1 MSADSGGGGESG
13 PGSPGSVGGG
23 SPPSGVAAVPTC
35 YRHAG
40 RETYVSCVRCG
51 RPICADCMIEAPVGF
66 QCPECVHEGRASQR
80 VTRTPFGGK
89 AVGNRTAVTYT
100 IIGLNVAAMLVE
112 LAWPE
117 AIRRF
122 DQVGGPVYTLY
133 GGQPHVVGV
142 AHGEYYRLLT
152 SMFLH
157 ASPAGGGFGITHILF
172 NMWALAMV
180 GPPLEAW
187 LGRVRFVTLYLLS
200 GLAGSVVAYLL
211 APANQPSLG
220 ASGAVF
226 GLFGALFVLGRRL
239 RFDMGPMATTI
250 GLNLV
255 ITFLVPG
262 ISWQAHIGGLV
273 AGGALAAAWG
283 YAPRDKR
290 TVVQVA
296 SSVALAAILVVIVIM
311 RTHTLTG

>member
-1 MSADSGGGGESG
+1 
-13 PGSPGSVGGG
+13 
-23 SPPSGVAAVPTC
+23 
-35 YRHAG
+35 
-40 RETYVSCVRCG
+40 
-51 RPICADCMIEAPVGF
+51 
-66 QCPECVHEGRASQR
+66 
-80 VTRTPFGGK
+80 
-89 AVGNRTAVTYT
+89 
-100 IIGLNVAAMLVE
+100 
-112 LAWPE
+112 
-117 AIRRF
+117 
-122 DQVGGPVYTLY
+122 
-133 GGQPHVVGV
+133 
-142 AHGEYYRLLT
+142 
-152 SMFLH
+152 
-157 ASPAGGGFGITHILF
+157 
-172 NMWALAMV
+172 V

-273 AGGALAAAWG
+273 AGAALAAAWG